1 MSKRVVMRRQTMS
14 DWSKIGWTPATA
26 VVLVVSLCL
35 SGCMPI
41 WQGRELEEELAEME
55 ARQAE
60 LDAEAQER
68 EEALAEMIE
77 DATAEIEELEEVL
90 EEARKILARD
100 SAELGE
106 DVRRSR
112 QELSQVRG
120 QLEELEFHQRRNQQ
134 AFETFRDDM
143 DTRFEDV
150 EPEELLEMVE
160 KFQEDGELDF
170 ARRALEQFLSDYEDH
185 ELAPEA
191 RLELGEI
198 YFQTE
203 KWESAVEVFQELRD
217 DETSE
222 ARQARATRRIGEIFR
237 ELGNCDNAEL
247 FLESVIEDYPNSDEV
262 SEVRGMLSD
271 IEGGNCP

>member
-1 MSKRVVMRRQTMS
+1 MYWRNSVV
-14 DWSKIGWTPATA
+14 IVLAAT
-26 VVLVVSLCL
+26 VCL

-55 ARQAE
+55 ARQVE
-60 LDAEAQER
+60 LETEAQER
-68 EEALAEMIE
+68 EEELAEMIE
-77 DATAEIEELEEVL
+77 EATAEIDELEEVL

-150 EPEELLEMVE
+150 EPEELLEMVD

-170 ARRALEQFLSDYEDH
+170 ARRALEQFLSDYDDH

-198 YFQTE
+198 YFETE
-203 KWESAVEVFQELRD
+203 KWESAVEVFQTLRD
-217 DETSE
+217 DQSSE

-237 ELGNCDNAEL
+237 EMGNCDNAEL
-247 FLESVIEDYPNSDEV
+247 FLESVIADYPNSDEI
-262 SEVRGMLSD
+262 SEVREMLND